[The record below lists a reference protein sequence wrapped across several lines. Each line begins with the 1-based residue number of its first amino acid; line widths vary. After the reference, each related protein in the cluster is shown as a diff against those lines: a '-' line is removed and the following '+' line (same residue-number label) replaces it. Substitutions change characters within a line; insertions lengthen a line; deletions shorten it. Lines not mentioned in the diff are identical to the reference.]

1 MAEIRIIEDLPRAL
15 DTMRT
20 PTVIQ
25 WNRLEG
31 RPRTQ
36 AFDRSLRAE
45 VRDGLWMLARQW
57 QMGELRADDAGAPVL
72 VQMRMDHTRLTKVR
86 LGADP
91 VEPLVDPLPL
101 ETRAERLPVRL
112 TRGGRKIALDLRL
125 VLGRR

>member
-1 MAEIRIIEDLPRAL
+1 MAEIRILDNLPRAL
-15 DTMRT
+15 AEMQLPSVT
-20 PTVIQ
+20 Q

-57 QMGELRADDAGAPVL
+57 QMGELLADDAGAPVL
-72 VQMRMDHTRLTKVR
+72 AQMRMDYSRLTKVR
-86 LGADP
+86 LGPDP

-112 TRGGRKIALDLRL
+112 TRGG
-125 VLGRR
+125 